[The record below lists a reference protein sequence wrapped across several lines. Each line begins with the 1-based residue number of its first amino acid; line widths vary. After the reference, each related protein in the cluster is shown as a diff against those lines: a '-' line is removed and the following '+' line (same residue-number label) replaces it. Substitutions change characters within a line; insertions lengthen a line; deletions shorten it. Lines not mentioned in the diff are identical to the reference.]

1 MMTNLKWRFS
11 GMLVLIV
18 VLVSGCLKSD
28 PPGPN
33 TPKTYISLMHL
44 APTAPALDVYFND
57 NRVSNNAFTPGA
69 ATSGY
74 NGVDHGFFTVKFK
87 KAGADSLVTEIPQ
100 ALYDSMSFYTLMIY
114 NEQVDGPAKVLR
126 IRDDFSGLATTK
138 PYYRFFHASPNTD
151 DVDLYIDNVKIETD
165 RSHADN
171 VGFAL
176 YNKFSEIISGHHTLE
191 VRLAGTATVVATA
204 NIELIQGNAYTFYLK
219 GLEGG
224 TGNKQLTLSVLR
236 AV

>member
-1 MMTNLKWRFS
+1 MMTNLKWRS
-11 GMLVLIV
+11 CGMFLMIV
-18 VLVSGCLKSD
+18 VLMNGCLKSD

-33 TPKTYISLMHL
+33 TPKTFISLMHL

-69 ATSGY
+69 VTSGY

-126 IRDDFSGLATTK
+126 IRDDFAGLASTK
-138 PYYRFFHASPNTD
+138 PYYRFFHASPNIAE
-151 DVDLYIDNVKIETD
+151 VDLYIDNVLIESD

-171 VGFAL
+171 TGFEL
-176 YNKFSEIISGHHTLE
+176 YNKFSEIASGSHTLE
-191 VRLAGTATVVATA
+191 VRLAGTGTVVATT

-224 TGNKQLTLSVLR
+224 TGNNQVTLSVLR